1 LALPSIG
8 TLPIDGKTGK
18 ICHLYL
24 KKEKKSKKYFENK
37 SVNFS
42 KHQHENK

>member
-1 LALPSIG
+1 MPFQF
-8 TLPIDGKTGK
+8 KN
-18 ICHLYL
+18 
-24 KKEKKSKKYFENK
+24 EKKIKNYFENK